1 MYLYSNVINYIQG
14 TADIILDSCVDYWNG
29 RDLTPISPSDRKKI
43 IDFYQ
48 RNSLT
53 AYCTAFAYK
62 YEYIFITSKSILCL
76 SLYKCFIEFKMKTNT
91 I

>member
-1 MYLYSNVINYIQG
+1 M
-14 TADIILDSCVDYWNG
+14 ILDSCVDYWDG
-29 RDLTPISPSDRKKI
+29 RDLTPLSAADRKKI

-62 YEYIFITSKSILCL
+62 SVLNI
-76 SLYKCFIEFKMKTNT
+76 NT
-91 I
+91 YC